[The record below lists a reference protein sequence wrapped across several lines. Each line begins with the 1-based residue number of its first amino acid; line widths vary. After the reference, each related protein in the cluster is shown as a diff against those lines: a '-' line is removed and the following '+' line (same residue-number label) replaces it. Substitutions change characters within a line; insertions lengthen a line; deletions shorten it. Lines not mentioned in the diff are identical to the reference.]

1 MFQDYDNEVLCSILF
16 EQCNGDLDKSIQ
28 SILNMQMTE
37 SESVQ
42 NKKKLFNEE
51 NIPKMGSSLMEDNE
65 EV

>member
-51 NIPKMGSSLMEDNE
+51 NIPKMGSSLMEENE

>member
-42 NKKKLFNEE
+42 NRKKLFNEE
-51 NIPKMGSSLMEDNE
+51 NIPKMGSSLMEENE